1 MTGSG
6 IRLPKSIHYSKNVY
20 TLFTHDAR
28 TFHNQSIILYPPF
41 NQSHINSHYRADL
54 EVFLRNGR
62 ASIKDLCFDF
72 EYTYFLLKHYSKF
85 CKF

>member
-28 TFHNQSIILYPPF
+28 NFNNESKILDAPF
-41 NQSHINSHYRADL
+41 NQSHINSHFRGDIQG
-54 EVFLRNGR
+54 FLWQGR
-62 ASIKDLCFDF
+62 ASIRHFSFDF
-72 EYTYFLLKHYSKF
+72 EYVYFLLKNYSNF
-85 CKF
+85 CKI